1 MPLMPDAHNVVDVN
15 FVAVVVVIGV
25 VVGVIVGVIVVVEIV
40 IIVATLAIWL
50 KGSPSHA

>member
-1 MPLMPDAHNVVDVN
+1 MPDAHNVVDVN

-25 VVGVIVGVIVVVEIV
+25 VVGVIVVVEIV